1 MRKSILETVGYQAMF
16 DVKDAFEAIEFGIEK
31 GFSCVELNLT
41 SPALC
46 PENYSHEDRKKL
58 RNYEFP
64 VLLHAPQ
71 GLSLFSLHQPVIE
84 GTLNRFL
91 EIIDFVKELN
101 VKLITIHIGA
111 TFHVSLDG
119 KTPYIHEILP
129 DKYTEGLKRS
139 LVRIAEYSK
148 DKVPVAIE
156 NTGGFRYDLSHKV
169 LNEILADAY
178 LFLTW
183 DIGHTNNLKA
193 KYREAEEKIFLKF
206 LNKVKNLHIHD
217 NNGDWD
223 EHAVIGS
230 GTIDFQRYFRIFENM
245 DVYFILETRP
255 KEKALQSLEFLKKM
269 NL

>member
-1 MRKSILETVGYQAMF
+1 MQKNILKTVGYQAMF
-16 DVKDAFEAIEFGIEK
+16 DFKNAFEAIEFGIER

-46 PENYSHEDRKKL
+46 PENYSPKDRKKL

-64 VLLHAPQ
+64 ILLHAPQ

-84 GTLNRFL
+84 GMLSRLF
-91 EIIDFVKELN
+91 EIIDFATDLN
-101 VKLITIHIGA
+101 TKLITIHIGS

-119 KTPYIHEILP
+119 RTPYIHDILP
-129 DKYTEGLKRS
+129 DKYAEGLKRN
-139 LVRIAEYSK
+139 LIRIAEYSK

-169 LNEILADAY
+169 MNEILADKY

-193 KYREAEEKIFLKF
+193 GEREVEEKLFLKF
-206 LNKVKNLHIHD
+206 LNKVRNLHIHD
-217 NNGDWD
+217 NKGEWD
-223 EHAVIGS
+223 EHAVL
-230 GTIDFQRYFRIFENM
+230 GTGTVDFQKYLKIFENM

-255 KEKALQSLEFLKKM
+255 KEKAVQSLKFLKKM

>member
-1 MRKSILETVGYQAMF
+1 MQKGILNTIGYQALF
-16 DVKDAFEAIEFGIEK
+16 DVRDAFEAIEFGIEK

-64 VLLHAPQ
+64 ILLHAPQ
-71 GLSLFSLHQPVIE
+71 GLSLFSLHQPVIN
-84 GTLNRFL
+84 GTLNRLF
-91 EIIDFVKELN
+91 EIIDFGEELN
-101 VKLITIHIGA
+101 VKLITIHIGS

-129 DKYTEGLKRS
+129 DKYAEGLKRS

-169 LNEILADAY
+169 LDEVLTDKY

-193 KYREAEEKIFLKF
+193 RERETEEKFFLKF
-206 LNKVKNLHIHD
+206 LNKVKNVHIHD
-217 NNGDWD
+217 NKGDWD

-230 GTIDFQRYFRIFENM
+230 GTVDFQRYFKTFENI

-255 KEKALQSLEFLKKM
+255 KEKALQSLEILRKM